1 MKKRPKSRHTKNFAR
16 RMLRC
21 LSSSNCILAK
31 INEHDRVEFF
41 YVYQR
46 FMALKWLQRGHY
58 IFYKTIDIWNVKGML
73 ILYFLRKDVITPT
86 GYLDRNETLS
96 LAVRGPR
103 HTKEFCL

>member
-21 LSSSNCILAK
+21 GPDGIFKLARK
-31 INEHDRVEFF
+31 NEHDRVEFF

-46 FMALKWLQRGHY
+46 FMALKWMQRGHY
-58 IFYKTIDIWNVKGML
+58 IFYKTIEIGNAKGVL

-86 GYLDRNETLS
+86 EYLDNKTLW
-96 LAVRGPR
+96 LTVRGPR
-103 HTKEFCL
+103 HAKEFCL